1 MTKTYLN
8 RLYKTIK
15 TDTGVDCGIISFHQ
29 HGDII
34 AIGASKVRPKF
45 IDTDKFRF
53 DVSKGKKIADSRA
66 KKAFSRYMNNLA
78 TDDPS
83 IRIIDLSKDKSFSS
97 LKDIVEKTEA
107 IDYAEEET
115 KQKQLAIYI

>member
-15 TDTGVDCGIISFHQ
+15 TDSGTDCGVISFHQ

-45 IDTDKFRF
+45 INTDKFRF
-53 DVSKGKKIADSRA
+53 DVKKGKKIADSRA
-66 KKAFSRYMNNLA
+66 KKAFSRYINNLA

-83 IRIIDLSKDKSFSS
+83 IRIIDLSKDNTFSS
-97 LKDIVEKTEA
+97 LKDIVEKTQA